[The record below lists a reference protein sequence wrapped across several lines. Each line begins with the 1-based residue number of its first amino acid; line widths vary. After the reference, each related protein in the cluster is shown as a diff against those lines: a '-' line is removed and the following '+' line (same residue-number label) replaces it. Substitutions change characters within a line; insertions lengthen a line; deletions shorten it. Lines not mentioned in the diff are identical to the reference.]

1 MSSAGPDKNKP
12 STARVTI
19 WLVVGAIGVYFL
31 ASGIIG
37 IVSGGS

>member
-1 MSSAGPDKNKP
+1 MSSADPQHNKP
-12 STARVTI
+12 SPARVLI

-37 IVSGGS
+37 IIAGGG

>member
-1 MSSAGPDKNKP
+1 MSSADPQKNKP
-12 STARVTI
+12 SPARVLI

-37 IVSGGS
+37 IIAGGS

>member
-1 MSSAGPDKNKP
+1 MSSTDPDKSKP
-12 STARVTI
+12 SAARVTI

-31 ASGIIG
+31 ASGVIG